1 MSPAS
6 KKKKGAAARRKQHA
20 AAAAAS
26 HPPPAPDP
34 PIVVPDSTDD
44 MDEDKSTTT
53 DGEQL
58 DLPARAE
65 KVKELGNEQF
75 RKGAYEAAIEFY
87 SKAITLNPNEPSY
100 LTNRAASYM
109 ALKRFGPALA
119 DCQSAASLQSAS
131 PVAKTLLRLARCH
144 LALGDTAACLAA
156 LRDLPGETAGVL
168 EVRRK
173 AESLDLHLKRF
184 KEASE
189 KDEWGVARLALEQA
203 VDSLEGDV
211 PAQWKCWRVECEV
224 ARGSWAGAQ
233 NAVSD
238 ALRLAPNSPDVLTL
252 RAQIMF
258 LTNQIPKAVQH
269 AQHALRLDPDH
280 TPARQLMRRAREVE
294 RIKEEGNTLFKANR
308 LGEAVE
314 RYGEALDVVGT
325 KVREGGGGP
334 LRAVLLSNRATAQFK
349 LKQLEPALEDT
360 NASLA
365 LNPDSYKALRTRG
378 RIQLELEHFE
388 EAVRDFKS
396 AEEAAEAEN
405 AAIGEQRALA
415 GETRQAE
422 VLLKRSKTKDYYKIL
437 NISRDCS
444 DSDIKKAYRRESL
457 IHHPDKGGDEEKFK
471 LIGEANAVLS
481 DPQRRR
487 RYDAGGD
494 EDGSNDGGPSMEDM
508 MGGMG
513 GGMHMNLAEMLAQMQ
528 GAGGGRAG
536 FGFGGP
542 FGGGFGGHGHGHGH
556 SHGHSFGF

>member
-1 MSPAS
+1 
-6 KKKKGAAARRKQHA
+6 
-20 AAAAAS
+20 
-26 HPPPAPDP
+26 
-34 PIVVPDSTDD
+34 
-44 MDEDKSTTT
+44 MDEDKSTTN

-58 DLPARAE
+58 DLPGRVE
-65 KVKELGNEQF
+65 KVKELGDEQF

-87 SKAITLNPNEPSY
+87 SEAITNNEAALNPNEPSY
-100 LTNRAASYM
+100 LTNRAVSYT
-109 ALKRFGPALA
+109 ALKRFGPALS

-156 LRDLPGETAGVL
+156 LRDLPGETPGVL

-252 RAQIMF
+252 RAQTMF

-280 TPARQLMRRAREVE
+280 TPAQQLMRRAREVE

-325 KVREGGGGP
+325 KVREGK
-334 LRAVLLSNRATAQFK
+334 LQLLQ

-422 VLLKRSKTKDYYKIL
+422 VLLKRSKTKDNYKIL
-437 NISRDCS
+437 NERIGVLIDVCGADVSRDCS

-471 LIGEANAVLS
+471 LIGEVNAVLS

-487 RYDAGGD
+487 RSVLILPLTQALFTNTLPIHPYYFSPPTHAHTHRYDAGGD

-528 GAGGGRAG
+528 GGGGRAG

-542 FGGGFGGHGHGHGH
+542 FGGAFGGHGHGHGH